1 MTVASADRDAVK
13 PAVSPART
21 LNVVALSGSLRRGS
35 LNTRLLHQA
44 RRLAPAGMNVVRL
57 TGLHEIPHFDE
68 DLEFP
73 APPSAQRLRERV
85 AAADGLLIEVDH
97 SGSGSWVALDPGSY
111 RLEPLNADANG
122 GAYAWWTIGANAEPG
137 LPVSPRPLVRVTAH
151 WGWSQVPD
159 QVAEATV
166 ITPVAGAILG
176 GAANWSVEP
185 RQVLAAAA
193 SQVLGLLAGMAL
205 AALILNTPA
214 AICAHV
220 GCVFVLPMV
229 LVGLSL
235 WEPAAQ
241 VTPWLDF
248 TSAQSALGAPM
259 AAEQWG
265 QLAVSGG
272 IFLVL
277 PMVLGWV
284 RIARSE
290 VS

>member
-1 MTVASADRDAVK
+1 MTTTV
-13 PAVSPART
+13 PART
-21 LNVVALSGSLRRGS
+21 AARAPRADFRPSFARQTALELRKMVDTRAGVSLVAIIAALVVVASFVPILLGLAIEELSPPSWGDSLSTATGATS
-35 LNTRLLHQA
+35 FLLPILGILTVTSEWGQRTVLTTFTLEP
-44 RRLAPAGMNVVRL
+44 RRLRVMAAKTAAGIMVAL
-57 TGLHEIPHFDE
+57 AATL
-68 DLEFP
+68 L
-73 APPSAQRLRERV
+73 
-85 AAADGLLIEVDH
+85 AAA
-97 SGSGSWVALDPGSY
+97 W
-111 RLEPLNADANG
+111 
-122 GAYAWWTIGANAEPG
+122 
-137 LPVSPRPLVRVTAH
+137 
-151 WGWSQVPD
+151 
-159 QVAEATV
+159 ATV
-166 ITPVAGAILG
+166 ITPVGGAILG
-176 GAANWSVEP
+176 EAANWSVEP
-185 RQVLAAAA
+185 RQVLAATV

-241 VTPWLDF
+241 IAPWLDF

-290 VS
+290 IS